1 VPETEKQKRARLIF
15 EHFSKLC
22 DAIPSSSFEVWEDTP
37 NDPPDICVGNYDLGI
52 EITEFYYGSGQGG
65 SEMKARENAFEQIVA
80 MAKTQFEEQYPVP
93 LWVRCSWSDN
103 RPKKSQFHEIASAV
117 VDAIQKHLPISE
129 GQSVKIEWDDFAETC
144 LVHYLRF
151 INVKALSTLTSS
163 HWTNLQVAWIGNEEV
178 ELLERFTREKEKDLP
193 KYKTQ
198 FNAAWLVIVAPGD
211 GLSSTVIPDE
221 PLEPGCISSAFDR
234 VYFYDI
240 FSKQVFLLTEKKS

>member
-1 VPETEKQKRARLIF
+1 MPETEKQKRVRLIF
-15 EHFSKLC
+15 EHFSELC

-37 NDPPDICVGNYDLGI
+37 NDPPDICVGDYDLGI

-80 MAKTQFEEQYPVP
+80 MAKTQFEKQYPVP
-93 LWVRCSWSDN
+93 LRVRCFWSDN
-103 RPKKSQFHEIASAV
+103 RPKKSQFQDIVSAL
-117 VDAIQKHLPISE
+117 VDVIQKQLPIIA
-129 GQSVKIEWDDFAETC
+129 GQTIRIGWEDFSETC
-144 LVHYLRF
+144 LVHYLHY
-151 INVKALSTLTSS
+151 IGVKALSTSRS
-163 HWTNLQVAWIGNEEV
+163 GDWGNNQAGWLGNDEV
-178 ELLERFTREKEKDLP
+178 MRFERLTREKEKDLP
-193 KYKTQ
+193 KYKAQ

-240 FSKQVFLLTEKKS
+240 FSKQVFLLTQSES